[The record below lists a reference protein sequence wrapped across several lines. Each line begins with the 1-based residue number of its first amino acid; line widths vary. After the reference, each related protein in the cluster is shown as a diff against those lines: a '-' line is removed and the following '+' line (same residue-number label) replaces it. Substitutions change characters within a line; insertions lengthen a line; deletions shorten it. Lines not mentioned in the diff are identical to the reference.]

1 VMTLKVYRS
10 KRMYRSS
17 RRELRREFR
26 KRRRRSRLASTLAL
40 LVVLGGLGLVAYS
53 LLGTN
58 SPLTKVVEN
67 ATSDE
72 EAADSAPK
80 ETTLKLTI
88 PAMERVNDVTV
99 LDAPYD
105 DESALEDGA
114 QHVEGTGFPWED
126 EANVF
131 IAGHR
136 LGYFGT
142 DSYLVFWDLDKLED
156 GDEVFLT
163 DSEGTRYTYEVY
175 ENLVTDP
182 YDWSVAEP
190 VSGKNIVTLQT
201 CTLPDYS
208 ERIIVHAELTEVE
221 PGEGVAPEEDEPER
235 DESSQYEPEPVTVDQ
250 VPLVPGLDE
259 PLPEEPLPAEP
270 LLEEPSPIEPEPA
283 TPATPVESIP
293 AVPAQQEPLPIEPI
307 PAVPAQQEPLPVEPA
322 PAAPAPI
329 G

>member
-1 VMTLKVYRS
+1 MTLKVYRS
-10 KRMYRSS
+10 RRTYRST
-17 RRELRREFR
+17 RRELRREHR
-26 KRRRRSRLASTLAL
+26 KRRRSRLASTLAL
-40 LVVLGGLGLVAYS
+40 LVVIGGLGLVAYS
-53 LLGTN
+53 LLGEN

-67 ATSDE
+67 ATTDE
-72 EAADSAPK
+72 EDAGSATPS

-88 PAMERVNDVTV
+88 PEMERVSDVTV
-99 LDAPYD
+99 LDAPFD

-163 DSEGTRYTYEVY
+163 DSDGTRYTYEVY
-175 ENLVTDP
+175 ENFVTDP

-221 PGEGVAPEEDEPER
+221 PGEGVAPEEDESEQDER
-235 DESSQYEPEPVTVDQ
+235 PQYEPEPVPVDQ
-250 VPLVPGLDE
+250 VDLVPGLDE
-259 PLPEEPLPAEP
+259 PLPEEPLPAES
-270 LLEEPSPIEPEPA
+270 LLE
-283 TPATPVESIP
+283 
-293 AVPAQQEPLPIEPI
+293 
-307 PAVPAQQEPLPVEPA
+307 EPLPVEPE
-322 PAAPAPI
+322 PAAPVQPVEPIPAGPAQQPPLPAEPAPVTPAPI

>member
-1 VMTLKVYRS
+1 MMTLKVYRS

-270 LLEEPSPIEPEPA
+270 LPEEPLPVAPEPVA
-283 TPATPVESIP
+283 PEQVAPVQPVEPIQ
-293 AVPAQQEPLPIEPI
+293 AGPAQQEPLP
-307 PAVPAQQEPLPVEPA
+307 AEPA

>member
-1 VMTLKVYRS
+1 M
-10 KRMYRSS
+10 
-17 RRELRREFR
+17 
-26 KRRRRSRLASTLAL
+26 ASTLAL

-53 LLGTN
+53 LLGEN

-72 EAADSAPK
+72 EAADSAPT

-88 PAMERVNDVTV
+88 PDMERVSDVTV

-105 DESALEDGA
+105 DESALDTGA
-114 QHVEGTGFPWED
+114 QHVQDTGFPWED

-175 ENLVTDP
+175 ENFVTDP

-201 CTLPDYS
+201 CTLPNYT

-221 PGEGVAPEEDEPER
+221 PGEGVEPAQEK
-235 DESSQYEPEPVTVDQ
+235 ETQEKGEPVLVEQ

-259 PLPEEPLPAEP
+259 PLPDEPLPDESLPNEPLPDEPLLAEP
-270 LLEEPSPIEPEPA
+270 LPGEVLPVEPEPA
-283 TPATPVESIP
+283 APVQP
-293 AVPAQQEPLPIEPI
+293 VEPI
-307 PAVPAQQEPLPVEPA
+307 PAGPAQEAQPLPAEPA

>member
-1 VMTLKVYRS
+1 MKVYRS
-10 KRMYRSS
+10 RRMYRS
-17 RRELRREFR
+17 RHREYR
-26 KRRRRSRLASTLAL
+26 KRRRSRLASTLAL
-40 LVVLGGLGLVAYS
+40 LVVIGGLGLVAYS
-53 LLGTN
+53 LLGEN
-58 SPLTKVVEN
+58 SPLTKAVEN

-72 EAADSAPK
+72 EVADSAPT
-80 ETTLKLTI
+80 ESTLKLTV
-88 PAMERVNDVTV
+88 PDMERVSDVTV
-99 LDAPYD
+99 LDTPYD
-105 DESALEDGA
+105 DESALENGA
-114 QHVEGTGFPWED
+114 QHVQDTGFPWED

-175 ENLVTDP
+175 ENFVTDP
-182 YDWSVAEP
+182 YDWSVTEP

-221 PGEGVAPEEDEPER
+221 PGEGAAPEEDEPER
-235 DESSQYEPEPVTVDQ
+235 DEPLQYELEPVPVEQ

-259 PLPEEPLPAEP
+259 PLPDEPLPE
-270 LLEEPSPIEPEPA
+270 
-283 TPATPVESIP
+283 
-293 AVPAQQEPLPIEPI
+293 
-307 PAVPAQQEPLPVEPA
+307 EPLPVEPEPAAPVQPVEPIPAGPAQEAQPLPADPA

>member
-1 VMTLKVYRS
+1 M
-10 KRMYRSS
+10 
-17 RRELRREFR
+17 
-26 KRRRRSRLASTLAL
+26 ASTLAL
-40 LVVLGGLGLVAYS
+40 LVVIGGLGLVAYS

-58 SPLTKVVEN
+58 SPLTKVVDN
-67 ATSDE
+67 ATTDE
-72 EAADSAPK
+72 EDAGSATPS
-80 ETTLKLTI
+80 ETTLKLTV
-88 PAMERVNDVTV
+88 PGMERVSDVTV

-175 ENLVTDP
+175 ENFVTDP

-221 PGEGVAPEEDEPER
+221 PGEGVTPEEDEPEK
-235 DESSQYEPEPVTVDQ
+235 DETSQYEPEPVTVDQ
-250 VPLVPGLDE
+250 VDLVPGLDE
-259 PLPEEPLPAEP
+259 PLPEEPLPVEPLPAEP
-270 LLEEPSPIEPEPA
+270 LPEEPL
-283 TPATPVESIP
+283 PVEPDPAAPVQPVEPIP
-293 AVPAQQEPLPIEPI
+293 AGPAQQEPLP
-307 PAVPAQQEPLPVEPA
+307 AEPA

>member
-1 VMTLKVYRS
+1 
-10 KRMYRSS
+10 MYRSR
-17 RRELRREFR
+17 RREYR
-26 KRRRRSRLASTLAL
+26 KRRRSRLASTLAL
-40 LVVLGGLGLVAYS
+40 LVVIGGLGLVAYS
-53 LLGTN
+53 LLGEN
-58 SPLTKVVEN
+58 SPLTKAVEN

-72 EAADSAPK
+72 EVADSAPT
-80 ETTLKLTI
+80 ESTLKLTV
-88 PAMERVNDVTV
+88 PDMERVSDVTV
-99 LDAPYD
+99 LDTPYD
-105 DESALEDGA
+105 DESALENGA
-114 QHVEGTGFPWED
+114 QHVQDTGFPWED

-175 ENLVTDP
+175 ENFVTDP
-182 YDWSVAEP
+182 YDWSVTEP

-221 PGEGVAPEEDEPER
+221 PGEGAAPEEDESEQ
-235 DESSQYEPEPVTVDQ
+235 DEPPQYELEPVPVEQ

-259 PLPEEPLPAEP
+259 PLPEEPLPE
-270 LLEEPSPIEPEPA
+270 
-283 TPATPVESIP
+283 
-293 AVPAQQEPLPIEPI
+293 
-307 PAVPAQQEPLPVEPA
+307 EPLPVEPVPAAPVQPVEPIPAGPAQEAQPLPADPA

>member
-1 VMTLKVYRS
+1 
-10 KRMYRSS
+10 
-17 RRELRREFR
+17 
-26 KRRRRSRLASTLAL
+26 LASTLAL

-53 LLGTN
+53 LLGEN

-72 EAADSAPK
+72 EAADSAPT

-88 PAMERVNDVTV
+88 PDMERVSDVTV

-105 DESALEDGA
+105 DESALDTGA
-114 QHVEGTGFPWED
+114 QHVQDTGFPWED

-175 ENLVTDP
+175 ENFVTDP

-201 CTLPDYS
+201 CTLPNYT

-221 PGEGVAPEEDEPER
+221 PGEGVEPAQEK
-235 DESSQYEPEPVTVDQ
+235 ETQEKGEPVLVEQ

-259 PLPEEPLPAEP
+259 PLPDELLPAEPLPAEP
-270 LLEEPSPIEPEPA
+270 LPGEILPVEPEPA
-283 TPATPVESIP
+283 APVQP
-293 AVPAQQEPLPIEPI
+293 VEPI
-307 PAVPAQQEPLPVEPA
+307 PAGPAQEAQPLPAEPA

>member
-1 VMTLKVYRS
+1 
-10 KRMYRSS
+10 
-17 RRELRREFR
+17 
-26 KRRRRSRLASTLAL
+26 LASTLAL

-58 SPLTKVVEN
+58 SPLTKAVEN

-72 EAADSAPK
+72 EAADSAPT
-80 ETTLKLTI
+80 ETALKLTI
-88 PAMERVNDVTV
+88 PEMERVSDVTV
-99 LDAPYD
+99 LDAPFD
-105 DESALEDGA
+105 DEFALEDGA

-175 ENLVTDP
+175 ENFVTDP

-221 PGEGVAPEEDEPER
+221 PGEGAAPEEDEPER
-235 DESSQYEPEPVTVDQ
+235 NESPQYEPEPVPVDQ

-259 PLPEEPLPAEP
+259 PLPDEPLPAEP
-270 LLEEPSPIEPEPA
+270 LPGETLPVEPEPA
-283 TPATPVESIP
+283 APVQPVEPIP
-293 AVPAQQEPLPIEPI
+293 AGPAQQEPLP
-307 PAVPAQQEPLPVEPA
+307 AEPA
-322 PAAPAPI
+322 PAAPTPI

>member
-126 EANVF
+126 EGNVF

-175 ENLVTDP
+175 ENIVTDP

-221 PGEGVAPEEDEPER
+221 PGEGVAPEDDEPER

-270 LLEEPSPIEPEPA
+270 LPEEPLPVAPEAVAPEQVAPIQ
-283 TPATPVESIP
+283 PVEPIQTG
-293 AVPAQQEPLPIEPI
+293 PAQQEPLP
-307 PAVPAQQEPLPVEPA
+307 AEPA

>member
-1 VMTLKVYRS
+1 VMPLKVYRS
-10 KRMYRSS
+10 RRMYRSS

-58 SPLTKVVEN
+58 SPLTKVVED

-72 EAADSAPK
+72 EAVDSAPS

-88 PAMERVNDVTV
+88 PEMERVNNVTV

-105 DESALEDGA
+105 DESALDDGA
-114 QHVEGTGFPWED
+114 QHVEGTGFPWEE

-175 ENLVTDP
+175 ENIVTDP

-190 VSGKNIVTLQT
+190 VPGKNIVTLQT

-221 PGEGVAPEEDEPER
+221 PGEGAAPEEDEPEQ
-235 DESSQYEPEPVTVDQ
+235 DESPQYEPEPVTLDQ
-250 VPLVPGLDE
+250 VTLVPGLDE
-259 PLPEEPLPAEP
+259 PLPDEPLPDEPLPAEP
-270 LLEEPSPIEPEPA
+270 MPGETL
-283 TPATPVESIP
+283 PVESEPAAPAVPVEPIP
-293 AVPAQQEPLPIEPI
+293 AGPAQQEPLP
-307 PAVPAQQEPLPVEPA
+307 AEPA

>member
-1 VMTLKVYRS
+1 M
-10 KRMYRSS
+10 
-17 RRELRREFR
+17 
-26 KRRRRSRLASTLAL
+26 ASTLAL

-58 SPLTKVVEN
+58 SPLTKVVDN
-67 ATSDE
+67 ATTDE
-72 EAADSAPK
+72 EDAGSATPS
-80 ETTLKLTI
+80 ETTLKLTV
-88 PAMERVNDVTV
+88 PGMERVSDVTV

-175 ENLVTDP
+175 ENFVTDP

-221 PGEGVAPEEDEPER
+221 PGEGVAPEEDEPEE
-235 DESSQYEPEPVTVDQ
+235 DEPSQYEPEPVTVDQ

-259 PLPEEPLPAEP
+259 PLPEEPLPTEP
-270 LLEEPSPIEPEPA
+270 LPTEPLPEEPLPVEPEPA
-283 TPATPVESIP
+283 APAPAVPAQPVEPIP
-293 AVPAQQEPLPIEPI
+293 AGPAQQEPLP
-307 PAVPAQQEPLPVEPA
+307 AEPA

>member
-10 KRMYRSS
+10 RRMYRSN
-17 RRELRREFR
+17 RRELRREYR
-26 KRRRRSRLASTLAL
+26 KQRRRSRLASTLAL
-40 LVVLGGLGLVAYS
+40 LVVIGGLGLVAYS

-67 ATSDE
+67 ATTDE
-72 EAADSAPK
+72 EDAGSATPS
-80 ETTLKLTI
+80 ETTLKLTV
-88 PAMERVNDVTV
+88 PEMERVSDVTV
-99 LDAPYD
+99 LDGPYD

-175 ENLVTDP
+175 ENFVTDP

-221 PGEGVAPEEDEPER
+221 PGEGVAPEEDKPEEDEP
-235 DESSQYEPEPVTVDQ
+235 SQYEPEPVTVDQ
-250 VPLVPGLDE
+250 VSLVPGLDE
-259 PLPEEPLPAEP
+259 PLPEEPLPTEP
-270 LLEEPSPIEPEPA
+270 LPIEPLPEEPL
-283 TPATPVESIP
+283 PVEPVPAVPAQPVEPIP
-293 AVPAQQEPLPIEPI
+293 AGPAQQEPLP
-307 PAVPAQQEPLPVEPA
+307 AEPA

>member
-1 VMTLKVYRS
+1 
-10 KRMYRSS
+10 MYRSS

-270 LLEEPSPIEPEPA
+270 LPEEPLPVAPEPVA
-283 TPATPVESIP
+283 PEPVAPVQSVEPIQ
-293 AVPAQQEPLPIEPI
+293 AGPAQQEPLP
-307 PAVPAQQEPLPVEPA
+307 AEPA
-322 PAAPAPI
+322 PAAPI

>member
-1 VMTLKVYRS
+1 MMTLKVYRS
-10 KRMYRSS
+10 RRMYRSN
-17 RRELRREFR
+17 RRELRREYR
-26 KRRRRSRLASTLAL
+26 KQRRRSRLASTLAL
-40 LVVLGGLGLVAYS
+40 LVVIGGLGLVAYS

-67 ATSDE
+67 ATTDE
-72 EAADSAPK
+72 EDAGSATPS
-80 ETTLKLTI
+80 ETTLKLTV
-88 PAMERVNDVTV
+88 PEMERVSDVTV
-99 LDAPYD
+99 LDGPYD

-175 ENLVTDP
+175 ENFVTDP
-182 YDWSVAEP
+182 YDWSVTEP

-201 CTLPDYS
+201 CTLPNYT

-221 PGEGVAPEEDEPER
+221 PGEGVEPAQEK
-235 DESSQYEPEPVTVDQ
+235 ETQEKGEPVLVEQ

-259 PLPEEPLPAEP
+259 PLPDEPLPAEP
-270 LLEEPSPIEPEPA
+270 LPAEPLPGEMLPVEPEPA
-283 TPATPVESIP
+283 APVQPVEPIPTGPAQEAQPLPAEPAP
-293 AVPAQQEPLPIEPI
+293 AVPA
-307 PAVPAQQEPLPVEPA
+307 
-322 PAAPAPI
+322 PI

>member
-1 VMTLKVYRS
+1 MTLKVYRS
-10 KRMYRSS
+10 KRLYRSS

-40 LVVLGGLGLVAYS
+40 LVVIGGLGLVAYS

-67 ATSDE
+67 VTTE
-72 EAADSAPK
+72 EEDADSATPS

-88 PAMERVNDVTV
+88 PAMERVSDVTV

-175 ENLVTDP
+175 ENIVTDP

-270 LLEEPSPIEPEPA
+270 LPEEPLPVAPEQVAPVQ
-283 TPATPVESIP
+283 PVEPIQ
-293 AVPAQQEPLPIEPI
+293 AGPAQQEPLP
-307 PAVPAQQEPLPVEPA
+307 AEPA

>member
-1 VMTLKVYRS
+1 M
-10 KRMYRSS
+10 
-17 RRELRREFR
+17 
-26 KRRRRSRLASTLAL
+26 ASTLAL

-58 SPLTKVVEN
+58 SPLTTAVEK
-67 ATSDE
+67 ATSDEE
-72 EAADSAPK
+72 EAADSAPS

-88 PAMERVNDVTV
+88 PEMERVSDVTV
-99 LDAPYD
+99 LDTPFD

-114 QHVEGTGFPWED
+114 QHVQDTGFPWED

-136 LGYFGT
+136 LGYLGT

-175 ENLVTDP
+175 ENFVTDP

-221 PGEGVAPEEDEPER
+221 PGEGVAPEEDEPEE
-235 DESSQYEPEPVTVDQ
+235 DETPQYEPEPVTVDQ
-250 VPLVPGLDE
+250 VNPVPGLDE
-259 PLPEEPLPAEP
+259 PLPDEPLPAEP
-270 LLEEPSPIEPEPA
+270 LPEEPLPVEPEPA
-283 TPATPVESIP
+283 APVQSIEPIP
-293 AVPAQQEPLPIEPI
+293 AGPAQQEPLP
-307 PAVPAQQEPLPVEPA
+307 AEPA

>member
-1 VMTLKVYRS
+1 M
-10 KRMYRSS
+10 SS
-17 RRELRREFR
+17 PRCAARTPRP
-26 KRRRRSRLASTLAL
+26 AA
-40 LVVLGGLGLVAYS
+40 
-53 LLGTN
+53 GT
-58 SPLTKVVEN
+58 T
-67 ATSDE
+67 DE
-72 EAADSAPK
+72 EDAGSATPS
-80 ETTLKLTI
+80 ETTLKLTV
-88 PAMERVNDVTV
+88 PEMERVSDVTV
-99 LDAPYD
+99 LDAPFD

-163 DSEGTRYTYEVY
+163 DSDGTRYTYEVY
-175 ENLVTDP
+175 ENFVTDP

-208 ERIIVHAELTEVE
+208 ERIIVQAELTEVE

-235 DESSQYEPEPVTVDQ
+235 DEPSQYEPEPVSAGFSCARMA
-250 VPLVPGLDE
+250 LR
-259 PLPEEPLPAEP
+259 
-270 LLEEPSPIEPEPA
+270 ICCEPA
-283 TPATPVESIP
+283 AISRASELTVTNWKPLSIILSAYSGAVLWMPATTPC
-293 AVPAQQEPLPIEPI
+293 ARAR
-307 PAVPAQQEPLPVEPA
+307 ARM
-322 PAAPAPI
+322 
-329 G
+329 

>member
-1 VMTLKVYRS
+1 
-10 KRMYRSS
+10 MYRSR
-17 RRELRREFR
+17 RREYG
-26 KRRRRSRLASTLAL
+26 KRRRSRFASALTL
-40 LVVLGGLGLVAYS
+40 LVVIGGLGLVAYS
-53 LLGTN
+53 LLGEN
-58 SPLTKVVEN
+58 SPLTKAVEN

-72 EAADSAPK
+72 EVADSTPA
-80 ETTLKLTI
+80 ETTLKLTV
-88 PAMERVNDVTV
+88 PDMERVSDVTV

-105 DESALEDGA
+105 DESALDAGA
-114 QHVEGTGFPWED
+114 QHVQDTGFPWED

-175 ENLVTDP
+175 ENFVTGP
-182 YDWSVAEP
+182 YDWSVTEP

-221 PGEGVAPEEDEPER
+221 PGEGAAPEEDEQER
-235 DESSQYEPEPVTVDQ
+235 DEPPQYEPEPVPVEQ

-259 PLPEEPLPAEP
+259 PLPEEPLLEEP
-270 LLEEPSPIEPEPA
+270 LLG
-283 TPATPVESIP
+283 
-293 AVPAQQEPLPIEPI
+293 EPLPE
-307 PAVPAQQEPLPVEPA
+307 EPLPVEPGPAA
-322 PAAPAPI
+322 PVQPAEPIPAGPAQPAEPLLAEPAPPAPAPI

>member
-1 VMTLKVYRS
+1 MMTLKVYRS
-10 KRMYRSS
+10 RRMYRSNRKEN
-17 RRELRREFR
+17 RREYR

-58 SPLTKVVEN
+58 SPLTKAVEN
-67 ATSDE
+67 ATTDE
-72 EAADSAPK
+72 EDAGSATPS
-80 ETTLKLTI
+80 ESTLKLTI
-88 PAMERVNDVTV
+88 PEMERVSDVTV
-99 LDAPYD
+99 LDAPFD

-163 DSEGTRYTYEVY
+163 DSDGTRYTYEVY
-175 ENLVTDP
+175 ENFVTDP

-208 ERIIVHAELTEVE
+208 ERIIVQAELTEVE

-235 DESSQYEPEPVTVDQ
+235 DEPSQPEPVMVDQ

-259 PLPEEPLPAEP
+259 PLPEEPLP
-270 LLEEPSPIEPEPA
+270 
-283 TPATPVESIP
+283 T
-293 AVPAQQEPLPIEPI
+293 EPLPE
-307 PAVPAQQEPLPVEPA
+307 EPLPVEPV
-322 PAAPAPI
+322 PAAPAQPVEPIPAGPAQQETLPAEPAPAVPTPI

>member
-1 VMTLKVYRS
+1 MTLKVYRS

>member
-1 VMTLKVYRS
+1 MTLKVYRS

-40 LVVLGGLGLVAYS
+40 LVVIGGLGLVAYS

-67 ATSDE
+67 VTTE
-72 EAADSAPK
+72 EEDADSATPS

-88 PAMERVNDVTV
+88 PAMERVSDVTV

-175 ENLVTDP
+175 ENIVTDP

-270 LLEEPSPIEPEPA
+270 LPEEPLPVAPEPVA
-283 TPATPVESIP
+283 PVQPVEPIQ
-293 AVPAQQEPLPIEPI
+293 AGPAQQEPLP
-307 PAVPAQQEPLPVEPA
+307 AEPA

>member
-1 VMTLKVYRS
+1 MV
-10 KRMYRSS
+10 
-17 RRELRREFR
+17 
-26 KRRRRSRLASTLAL
+26 STLAL
-40 LVVLGGLGLVAYS
+40 LVVIGGLGLVAYS

-67 ATSDE
+67 ATTDE
-72 EAADSAPK
+72 EDAGSATPS

-88 PAMERVNDVTV
+88 PEMERVSDVTV
-99 LDAPYD
+99 LDGPYD
-105 DESALEDGA
+105 DEFALEDGA

-175 ENLVTDP
+175 ENFVTDP

-221 PGEGVAPEEDEPER
+221 PGEGVAPEEDESEEDEPER
-235 DESSQYEPEPVTVDQ
+235 NESPQYEPEPVPVDQ

-259 PLPEEPLPAEP
+259 PLPDEPLPAEP
-270 LLEEPSPIEPEPA
+270 LPGETLPVEPEPA
-283 TPATPVESIP
+283 APVQPVEPIP
-293 AVPAQQEPLPIEPI
+293 AGPAQQEPLPAE
-307 PAVPAQQEPLPVEPA
+307 
-322 PAAPAPI
+322 PAAPTPI

>member
-1 VMTLKVYRS
+1 MMPLKVYRS
-10 KRMYRSS
+10 RRMYRSN
-17 RRELRREFR
+17 RREIRREYR
-26 KRRRRSRLASTLAL
+26 KRRRRSRLASSLAL

-72 EAADSAPK
+72 EAVDSAPK

-88 PAMERVNDVTV
+88 HDMERVSDVTV
-99 LDAPYD
+99 LDAPFD
-105 DESALEDGA
+105 DVSALEDGA

-163 DSEGTRYTYEVY
+163 DSDGTRYTYEVY
-175 ENLVTDP
+175 ENFVTDP

-208 ERIIVHAELTEVE
+208 ERIIVHAELTKVE
-221 PGEGVAPEEDEPER
+221 PGEGAAPEEDEPDR
-235 DESSQYEPEPVTVDQ
+235 DEPEQYEPEPVPVDQ

-259 PLPEEPLPAEP
+259 PLPEEPLMTEP
-270 LLEEPSPIEPEPA
+270 LPEEPLPVEPEPA
-283 TPATPVESIP
+283 APVQPVEPIP
-293 AVPAQQEPLPIEPI
+293 AGPAQQEPLPAEH
-307 PAVPAQQEPLPVEPA
+307 A

>member
-1 VMTLKVYRS
+1 M
-10 KRMYRSS
+10 
-17 RRELRREFR
+17 
-26 KRRRRSRLASTLAL
+26 ASTLAL
-40 LVVLGGLGLVAYS
+40 LVVIGGLGLVAYS

-58 SPLTKVVEN
+58 SPLTKVVDN
-67 ATSDE
+67 ATTDE
-72 EAADSAPK
+72 EDAGSATPS
-80 ETTLKLTI
+80 ETTLKLTV
-88 PAMERVNDVTV
+88 PGMERVSDVTV

-175 ENLVTDP
+175 ENFVTDP

-221 PGEGVAPEEDEPER
+221 PGEGVAPEEDEPEE
-235 DESSQYEPEPVTVDQ
+235 DEPSQYEPEPVTVDQ

-259 PLPEEPLPAEP
+259 PLPEEPLPTEP
-270 LLEEPSPIEPEPA
+270 LPTEPLPEEPLPVEPEPA
-283 TPATPVESIP
+283 APAPAVPAQPVEPIP
-293 AVPAQQEPLPIEPI
+293 AGPAQQEPLP
-307 PAVPAQQEPLPVEPA
+307 AEPA

>member
-1 VMTLKVYRS
+1 MALKVYRS
-10 KRMYRSS
+10 RQTYRSR
-17 RRELRREFR
+17 RRELRREYR

-40 LVVLGGLGLVAYS
+40 LVVIGGLGLVAYS
-53 LLGTN
+53 LLGEN
-58 SPLTKVVEN
+58 SPLTKAVEN

-72 EAADSAPK
+72 EAADSAPS

-88 PAMERVNDVTV
+88 PAMQRVSDVTV
-99 LDAPYD
+99 LNTPYD
-105 DESALEDGA
+105 DESALDNGA

-126 EANVF
+126 EANVY

-175 ENLVTDP
+175 ENFVADP
-182 YDWSVAEP
+182 YDWSVTEP

-221 PGEGVAPEEDEPER
+221 PGEGVAPEEDESER
-235 DESSQYEPEPVTVDQ
+235 DESSQYEPEPV
-250 VPLVPGLDE
+250 PLEHVTMVPGLDE
-259 PLPEEPLPAEP
+259 PLPDEPLPAEP
-270 LLEEPSPIEPEPA
+270 LPGETLPVEPEPEA
-283 TPATPVESIP
+283 PV
-293 AVPAQQEPLPIEPI
+293 QQ
-307 PAVPAQQEPLPVEPA
+307 VEPLPVGPAQEAQPLPAEPA